1 MSAWTTTSIAPRFL
15 VAVLDAANRP
25 VDDLLKSGGLSRD
38 QLATADCRMP
48 LDAFRALWMRAA
60 SVDPDIGITLVEH
73 FPEGQMHIA
82 AHLALRSATVEA
94 AIADVCR
101 YVSRMSS
108 RADALDLTQDSS
120 LACYR
125 YTYRAPGPANPWM
138 AEHILSMSTLFLSR
152 ACGRTLPIRAVEFA
166 SAPIATAES
175 YRRRFGVDP
184 RFNATRNAL
193 YFDID
198 VLGWPL
204 LTHDAYLHAILE
216 RVAQAQ
222 DSEARTLPERARQHL
237 ADALLRGRPP
247 TIAAL
252 AESLRLSPRALR
264 DRLAT
269 SDTNFRILLDATRR
283 DLARDHLTRGLSINE
298 TAFLLGFSE
307 PAALQHACR
316 RWFGRTAGDMA
327 DAARTSGA
335 RT

>member
-1 MSAWTTTSIAPRFL
+1 
-15 VAVLDAANRP
+15 
-25 VDDLLKSGGLSRD
+25 
-38 QLATADCRMP
+38 
-48 LDAFRALWMRAA
+48 
-60 SVDPDIGITLVEH
+60 
-73 FPEGQMHIA
+73 
-82 AHLALRSATVEA
+82 
-94 AIADVCR
+94 
-101 YVSRMSS
+101 
-108 RADALDLTQDSS
+108 
-120 LACYR
+120 
-125 YTYRAPGPANPWM
+125 M

-283 DLARDHLTRGLSINE
+283 DLARDHLMRGLSINE